1 MFCSKILPGVRV
13 IIVNPETRGPLGD
26 SHLGEVSS
34 GKVEAQLDDLYSSML
49 HLLLSLFY
57 YTDVEFYLL
66 CFQIWVSSSHNAS
79 GYYTIYGE
87 ESLQADHFNTKL
99 SFGDP
104 QTLWARTG
112 YLGFIKRTELLD
124 ASGGERTFNLS
135 SSGLV
140 SSSSNKHLH
149 GNTLQ
154 DFFCFTTK
162 SFHSSLLQIAMMPCL
177 WWAPSMK
184 RWS

>member
-1 MFCSKILPGVRV
+1 
-13 IIVNPETRGPLGD
+13 
-26 SHLGEVSS
+26 
-34 GKVEAQLDDLYSSML
+34 ML
-49 HLLLSLFY
+49 NLLSSLFY
-57 YTDVEFYLL
+57 HTDVEFWFLG
-66 CFQIWVSSSHNAS
+66 FQIWVSSSHNAS

-124 ASGGERTFNLS
+124 ASGGERIFNRS

-140 SSSSNKHLH
+140 FSASN
-149 GNTLQ
+149 
-154 DFFCFTTK
+154 
-162 SFHSSLLQIAMMPCL
+162 
-177 WWAPSMK
+177 
-184 RWS
+184 

>member
-1 MFCSKILPGVRV
+1 MCV
-13 IIVNPETRGPLGD
+13 I
-26 SHLGEVSS
+26 
-34 GKVEAQLDDLYSSML
+34 
-49 HLLLSLFY
+49 
-57 YTDVEFYLL
+57 
-66 CFQIWVSSSHNAS
+66 CCQIWVSSSHNAS

-124 ASGGERTFNLS
+124 ASGGEDTFTPDYSIKYMGTTCRTAIIPLYS
-135 SSGLV
+135 
-140 SSSSNKHLH
+140 
-149 GNTLQ
+149 
-154 DFFCFTTK
+154 D
-162 SFHSSLLQIAMMPCL
+162 SSLAQIATMPCL
-177 WWAPSMK
+177 WWALLMK

>member
-1 MFCSKILPGVRV
+1 MYFSVYV
-13 IIVNPETRGPLGD
+13 LG
-26 SHLGEVSS
+26 
-34 GKVEAQLDDLYSSML
+34 
-49 HLLLSLFY
+49 
-57 YTDVEFYLL
+57 
-66 CFQIWVSSSHNAS
+66 FQIWVSSSHNAS

-124 ASGGERTFNLS
+124 ASGGERK
-135 SSGLV
+135 SGL
-140 SSSSNKHLH
+140 SASGGLIWIRSPL
-149 GNTLQ
+149 
-154 DFFCFTTK
+154 F
-162 SFHSSLLQIAMMPCL
+162 QIAMMPCL